1 MSKHKLCMISSAFY
15 RSEETKKL
23 RNHEPSFSTTHYTLP
38 FKFVLKSIR
47 EEHKIISG
55 LLFTPSN
62 SFVNLLPVSSLD
74 KAVDFSYHMTPS

>member
-15 RSEETKKL
+15 YRVETKKKKL
-23 RNHEPSFSTTHYTLP
+23 RNHGRLFRMADYFLP
-38 FKFVLKSIR
+38 FKFVLEAIR

-62 SFVNLLPVSSLD
+62 FFVNLLSVLNLD
-74 KAVDFSYHMTPS
+74 KAVDCSNLT